1 MRAEDGDSLRRLHGF
16 RGAHREPQPVDV
28 VEQPRDRRA
37 RRAGHELVGH
47 VEQRGDGVEVL
58 GGPQSGL
65 AAPLPRAEQPA
76 RQTAALPHLPQ
87 RRARIGRTTRG
98 ALQHGAHAAQRP
110 RVWRGK
116 PVGQPVCA
124 TPTTSRSPNSRG
136 GTVESSRRNARRS
149 WRSVTGST
157 RPMGP
162 VSSSSACV
170 AVRPCAVAASA
181 VSSARTTALSGSGA
195 SIAGGATGTP
205 AAVSARGRPAPAR
218 GTERTITAICDHGTS
233 STRWA
238 RRSVSA
244 TTAASACSDAA
255 RTAATEPSGP
265 SLGR

>member
-116 PVGQPVCA
+116 PVGQPVAQRRHEQVAELAGRHGRIEPAQRPAQLTQRHRVDPPDGPGEQFQRVRRGQAVRGGGQRRQQRPHHRVVGQRRVHRRRCHRHTRRQSA
-124 TPTTSRSPNSRG
+124 PAVGPRPPGAPNVRSPPSVTTARRRRG
-136 GTVESSRRNARRS
+136 G
-149 WRSVTGST
+149 
-157 RPMGP
+157 
-162 VSSSSACV
+162 
-170 AVRPCAVAASA
+170 
-181 VSSARTTALSGSGA
+181 
-195 SIAGGATGTP
+195 P
-205 AAVSARGRPAPAR
+205 AAACRPPPRLRRAPTPPGPPQRSRPGR
-218 GTERTITAICDHGTS
+218 
-233 STRWA
+233 
-238 RRSVSA
+238 
-244 TTAASACSDAA
+244 
-255 RTAATEPSGP
+255 
-265 SLGR
+265 LGR